1 MLECCFNS
9 VRKIPS
15 LVLICITTVTSS
27 IESQVLFQYKH
38 NSGDKWHIT
47 SRVNEEVLLD
57 GEILKTV
64 EILNKISV
72 EVLKGDGSDGLIY
85 SHYQIAEQV
94 LGEDFYRWN
103 EEYEVTYGRDARG
116 RLSGLKRNTSI
127 PPVRDVPVYPT
138 EPVET
143 GGTWEAR
150 GQEYFD
156 LQYTYNIQEII
167 AVEFMASYK
176 YEGSEII
183 DDRKTDRVSIEYS
196 FNWKPDTSLDRRLK
210 KYEIHPVS
218 LEGTFVQNVYW
229 DQIAGRNYAEEGNFS
244 YTYFMNNGH
253 TYTFRGT
260 SHGRAVYA
268 EFMDKESL
276 VKEIENLDSV
286 NAFVTDDG
294 VSLTLDNIHFVPDS
308 ADMLPGEKKKLAGIA
323 EILRKI
329 PDRDIL
335 IIGHTASVSPDH
347 DGQELS
353 EKRAGAV
360 SRYFTDL
367 NIRKST
373 QIIVKGMGDS
383 QPLAYNGTEEGRRKN
398 RRVEI
403 IILEN

>member
-1 MLECCFNS
+1 MSECCFNS
-9 VRKIPS
+9 VCRTPL
-15 LVLICITTVTSS
+15 LVLICVTAVTSS
-27 IESQVLFQYKH
+27 IDSQVLFQYKH
-38 NSGDKWHIT
+38 NSGDRWHIT
-47 SRVNEEVLLD
+47 SRINEEVLLD
-57 GEILKTV
+57 GEILKKV

-72 EVLKGDGSDGLIY
+72 EVLKGNGSDGLIY
-85 SHYQIAEQV
+85 NHYQIAEQV

-103 EEYEVTYGRDARG
+103 EEYDVTYGRDVRG

-127 PPVRDVPVYPT
+127 PPVRNVPVYPA

-143 GGTWEAR
+143 GGIWEAR

-156 LQYTYNIQEII
+156 LQYTYNIRELI

-176 YEGSEII
+176 YEGPELI
-183 DDRKTDRVSIEYS
+183 DDRKTDRVLIEYS
-196 FNWKPDTSLDRRLK
+196 FNWKPDASLNRRLK
-210 KYEIHPVS
+210 KYAIHPVS
-218 LEGTFVQNVYW
+218 LEGTFVQNIYW
-229 DQIAGRNYAEEGNFS
+229 DQIAGRNYAEEGTFS
-244 YTYFMNNGH
+244 YTYLMNNGH

-276 VKEIENLDSV
+276 VREIESLDSV
-286 NAFVTDDG
+286 DAFVTDDG

-308 ADMLPGEKKKLAGIA
+308 AEMLPGEEKKLAGIA

-383 QPLAYNGTEEGRRKN
+383 QPLAYNGTEEGRRRN